1 MKYSVFTVMTPSWEP
16 EELTRRLA
24 SAGYNGVEWRVEKA
38 LKATPDPIPPREAWF
53 WQYNKATLDVD
64 AVETEAVRAQEA
76 CRKEGLEM
84 LSLASYLTPGEFE
97 KIERVLQAAKA
108 TGTRMIRLFP
118 YRYAE
123 GEPYVE
129 LFNRARGEMRTVC
142 EMAKQYGVEVNLEI
156 HMDTIIPS
164 ASAAYRLVEGL
175 DPDWV
180 GFVYDAGNMTREGY
194 EHYSLGLQLLDKY
207 VHHVHIKDGC
217 LVRAEK
223 DGRNVYTPE
232 WTTIG
237 QGAVNF
243 EKQRDALRQIGYD
256 RYLSFEDFTCVQSDE
271 EKLKYNLEYI
281 RSIFEG

>member
-1 MKYSVFTVMTPSWEP
+1 MKYSVFTVMTPSWQP
-16 EELTRRLA
+16 EELAQRLA
-24 SAGYNGVEWRVEKA
+24 AAGYDGVEWRVQKA
-38 LKATPDPIPPREAWF
+38 LTQAPDPIPPRDLWYWA
-53 WQYNKATLDVD
+53 YNRATLEVD
-64 AVETEAVRAQEA
+64 DIEREAARAAQI
-76 CRKEGLEM
+76 CRTNGLEM

-118 YRYAE
+118 YSYRE

-129 LFNRARGEMRTVC
+129 RFNQARSQMRTVC
-142 EMAKQYGVEVNLEI
+142 ELAKGYGVEVNLEI

-194 EHYSLGLQLLDKY
+194 ERYSLGLQLLGPY

-217 LVRAEK
+217 LARTEK
-223 DGRNVYTPE
+223 DGHVAYTPE
-232 WTTIG
+232 WSRIG
-237 QGAVNF
+237 QGAVRF
-243 EKQRDALRQIGYD
+243 DALRDALRQIGYD

-271 EKLKYNLEYI
+271 EKLTDNLAFI
-281 RSIFEG
+281 RSVFEG